1 MGRFS
6 LRVLLLL
13 SLGHLVT
20 DIYQGSLPAL
30 LPFLKE
36 KLSLSYT
43 VTGSI
48 MIVSNLTSS
57 ILQPLFGYLSDK
69 KEKGVLLPLGVFSAG
84 LGLSLLAL
92 PTSYLSI
99 LLLVTISGLGVAAYH
114 PEGYKT
120 AHFFTGDRP
129 ATGMSIFSVG
139 GNIGF
144 AVGPIMAIAIVSR
157 LGLAWLPLMIAPALL
172 FLAILLLR
180 RRELTLPERSAS
192 EQTSTGPQ
200 MLPQG
205 TVISLF
211 VVIAVVV
218 MRSWTQI
225 GLMTYIPFYY
235 IDYLKGDPLFAGK
248 LITVFLFGGVLGT
261 LGGAPLADRWGHR
274 LFVRV
279 SMLAAALVFPFIF
292 FVEGTL
298 LFVVLFILGMIL
310 ISSFSV
316 TVVMAQRLLPRNPG
330 IASGLM
336 VGLAIGTGG
345 IGITLLGVIADHLGV
360 PFALKSIF
368 VLPIIG
374 FILSMIL
381 RYPLQGQ
388 TLQDYS

>member
-1 MGRFS
+1 MSGFS
-6 LRVLLLL
+6 LKVLLLL

-20 DIYQGSLPAL
+20 DVYQGALPAL

-69 KEKGVLLPLGVFSAG
+69 KEKGALLPLGVFFAG
-84 LGLSLLAL
+84 LGFSLLAL
-92 PTSYLSI
+92 PGNYLPI

-120 AHFFTGDRP
+120 AAFFTGNRP

-139 GNIGF
+139 GNLGF
-144 AVGPIMAIAIVSR
+144 ALGPILAIAIVSR
-157 LGLAWLPLMIAPALL
+157 LGLSWLPVMVIPALL
-172 FLAILLLR
+172 FSITILFMKKSLV
-180 RRELTLPERSAS
+180 LPVRAAS
-192 EQTSTGPQ
+192 EQVKADSPG
-200 MLPQG
+200 LPRG
-205 TVISLF
+205 TFISLF
-211 VVIAVVV
+211 LVIAVVV

-235 IDYLKGDPLFAGK
+235 IDYLKGDPLYAGK
-248 LITVFLFGGVLGT
+248 LVSVFLLGGALGT

-274 LFVRV
+274 LFVRF
-279 SMLAAALVFPFIF
+279 SMLAASIVFPLIF
-292 FVEGTL
+292 LVEGVL
-298 LFVVLFILGMIL
+298 LFVVLLVLGMIL
-310 ISSFSV
+310 VSTFSV
-316 TVVMAQRLLPRNPG
+316 TIVMAQKLLPRNLG

-345 IGITLLGVIADHLGV
+345 IGITLLGVVADHLGV
-360 PFALKSIF
+360 PFALESIF

-374 FILSMIL
+374 FVLSMLL
-381 RYPLQGQ
+381 RYPLE
-388 TLQDYS
+388 DRI

>member
-1 MGRFS
+1 MSRFS
-6 LRVLLLL
+6 LKVLLLL

-20 DIYQGSLPAL
+20 DVYQGALPAL

-43 VTGSI
+43 ATGAI
-48 MIVSNLTSS
+48 MIASNLTSS
-57 ILQPLFGYLSDK
+57 ILQPFFGYLSDK
-69 KEKGVLLPLGVFSAG
+69 KEKGILLPLGVFAAG
-84 LGLSLLAL
+84 LGFSLLAW
-92 PTSYLSI
+92 PQGYVPI

-144 AVGPIMAIAIVSR
+144 ALGPIAAISIVAR
-157 LGLAWLPLMIAPALL
+157 LGLSWLPIMIIPSLL
-172 FLAILLLR
+172 FSGVIVFMMKS
-180 RRELTLPERSAS
+180 LTLPTRSAS
-192 EQTSTGPQ
+192 EHASGGSRE
-200 MLPQG
+200 LPRG
-205 TVISLF
+205 TIASLLLVIG
-211 VVIAVVV
+211 VVV
-218 MRSWTQI
+218 MRSWMQI

-235 IDYLKGDPLFAGK
+235 IDYLKGDPLYAGK
-248 LITVFLFGGVLGT
+248 LVSVFLLGGALGT

-274 LFVRV
+274 FFVRS
-279 SMLAAALVFPFIF
+279 SMLAAAIFFPLIF
-292 FVEGTL
+292 FVEGAL
-298 LFVVLFILGMIL
+298 LFVVLLLLGMIL
-310 ISSFSV
+310 ISTFSV
-316 TVVMAQRLLPRNPG
+316 TVVMAQRLLPRNLG

-345 IGITLLGVIADHLGV
+345 IGITLLGVVADHLGV

-368 VLPIIG
+368 ILPIFG

-381 RYPLQGQ
+381 QYPLQDR
-388 TLQDYS
+388 T

>member
-1 MGRFS
+1 MSRFS
-6 LRVLLLL
+6 LKVLLLL

-20 DIYQGSLPAL
+20 DIYQGALPAL

-36 KLSLSYT
+36 NLGLSYT

-69 KEKGVLLPLGVFSAG
+69 KEKAILLPLGVFSAG
-84 LGLSLLAL
+84 LGFSFLAL
-92 PTSYLSI
+92 PASYLPI
-99 LLLVTISGLGVAAYH
+99 LGLVTISGLGVAAYH

-144 AVGPIMAIAIVSR
+144 ALGPILAIAIVSR
-157 LGLAWLPLMIAPALL
+157 LGLSWLPIMVIPALL
-172 FLAILLLR
+172 FSGIILFMKKS
-180 RRELTLPERSAS
+180 LTLPAPSAS
-192 EQTSTGPQ
+192 RQANADSRG
-200 MLPQG
+200 LPHG
-205 TVISLF
+205 TFISLF
-211 VVIAVVV
+211 MVIAVVV

-235 IDYLKGDPLFAGK
+235 MDYLKADPLFAGK
-248 LITVFLFGGVLGT
+248 LVSVFLLGGALGT

-274 LFVRV
+274 LFVRL

-292 FVEGTL
+292 LVEGIL
-298 LFVVLFILGMIL
+298 LFVVLLVLGMIL
-310 ISSFSV
+310 VSTFSV
-316 TVVMAQRLLPRNPG
+316 TVVMAQKLLPHNLG

-345 IGITLLGVIADHLGV
+345 IGITLLGVVADHLGV

-368 VLPIIG
+368 ILPIIG
-374 FILSMIL
+374 FILSMML
-381 RYPLQGQ
+381 RYPLQDK
-388 TLQDYS
+388 T